1 MSRPTRRAGP
11 NIQVP
16 HAAEGAVLHKAGA
29 LPVGSEWVTP
39 VTPVGPIEATDGGC
53 EANMGDKKR
62 GKGPTT
68 RKPLDPIKQKG
79 PSNAPPKL
87 TIQRCRSLW
96 GGWRAGTAPGGGSG
110 GRAPVIAGVGG
121 PPSPSAHT
129 PPSGALTYTA
139 TSSHG
144 ESPLPRPLPS
154 SLRLR
159 HRRALSFAPGH
170 LLAYFPFR
178 FCVFLASPSMF
189 PGIPEGA
196 LALPYASSPAPAS
209 PMTRVASLSPN
220 PNPRPPRGTSIPEPP
235 PGIHWRRGPPPR
247 RSPPPAPPPPPAG
260 SPPRSPPPGP
270 GGPSHPLL
278 PQKKRKHRGRICT
291 NFPFFDM

>member
-96 GGWRAGTAPGGGSG
+96 GGGLAGRNCS
-110 GRAPVIAGVGG
+110 RRWER
-121 PPSPSAHT
+121 
-129 PPSGALTYTA
+129 GA
-139 TSSHG
+139 
-144 ESPLPRPLPS
+144 RP
-154 SLRLR
+154 R
-159 HRRALSFAPGH
+159 HRRGRRPTLAKRTHSPIRCPDLYS
-170 LLAYFPFR
+170 LL
-178 FCVFLASPSMF
+178 L
-189 PGIPEGA
+189 
-196 LALPYASSPAPAS
+196 
-209 PMTRVASLSPN
+209 
-220 PNPRPPRGTSIPEPP
+220 PRGE
-235 PGIHWRRGPPPR
+235 
-247 RSPPPAPPPPPAG
+247 PPPPPPSLVPA
-260 SPPRSPPPGP
+260 SEAPPSAQLRPGP
-270 GGPSHPLL
+270 PACLLSLPLL
-278 PQKKRKHRGRICT
+278 RLPGL
-291 NFPFFDM
+291 PFNVPRHP